1 MTPSMMNSPGRRQLG
16 VQTEKKVQ
24 VTLPSCEATFAVET
38 IIDTL
43 PIAHLN
49 ICHMGASIALT
60 ACKNPLTM
68 GPMALAVYMNVNIG
82 HDDGCNFQK
91 NQILHVRGICKTS
104 SPTPRFCTSY
114 RSRTTKDVH

>member
-43 PIAHLN
+43 PIAYLN
-49 ICHMGASIALT
+49 IRYLGALIRAYSLQEPTNHGTDGASS
-60 ACKNPLTM
+60 
-68 GPMALAVYMNVNIG
+68 
-82 HDDGCNFQK
+82 
-91 NQILHVRGICKTS
+91 LHER
-104 SPTPRFCTSY
+104 
-114 RSRTTKDVH
+114 DH